1 MAKAI
6 QISSYGAP
14 EVLKLTDLSPITPKP
29 DEIVI
34 RQTAIGI
41 NFHDIYVRSGLYKT
55 LSLPGIPGIEGAGV
69 ITKIGSEVTSFSIG
83 DRVAY
88 ITSGYGGYASERSLP
103 AAIAVPIPDGISDVT
118 AASVI
123 LKGLTVQMLA
133 NKVAR
138 IKKGDA
144 ILVHAAAGGVGQ
156 LLVQEAKNRGATVF
170 GTVGSDIKAEIAKN
184 KGCDHIIRYREENV
198 YDRVMDVTNGTG
210 LRIIYDSVGKDTFY
224 DSLASLDF
232 GGHLVNFGQSSGPIE
247 NFEVSMLAKKSATLS
262 RPMIFHYVRKRQE
275 LLHMSQTLFKAIE
288 KGDIKTT
295 EPHQMPLKEASK
307 AHELLASRTLTQSIV
322 LIP

>member
-88 ITSGYGGYASERSLP
+88 ITSSYGGYASERSLP
-103 AAIAVPIPDGISDVT
+103 AAIAVPIPDGISDVI

-170 GTVGSDIKAEIAKN
+170 GTVGSDVKAEIAKN

-275 LLHMSQTLFKAIE
+275 LLHMSQTLFKAIKE
-288 KGDIKTT
+288 GDIKTT
-295 EPHQMPLKEASK
+295 EPLQMPLKEASK
-307 AHELLASRTLTQSIV
+307 AHELLTSRTLTQSIV